1 MTSNLQRFLTSGR
14 VFPIRKHKKRPHP
27 TGSSTSYPSPPTTGP
42 PDSRLSEAADIVELV
57 SPMVQ
62 AVAGVIP
69 VAGAPLKAAV
79 DGLLYII
86 QMIDVGPL
94 DLFRG
99 IPPDYIPDN

>member
-1 MTSNLQRFLTSGR
+1 
-14 VFPIRKHKKRPHP
+14 
-27 TGSSTSYPSPPTTGP
+27 
-42 PDSRLSEAADIVELV
+42 
-57 SPMVQ
+57 MVQ

-99 IPPDYIPDN
+99 IPPDYIPDHQAKQGKPSQHSLASSSTVKLFIAGTPATG